1 MDARQEQLGAGTV
14 LSGRYEVLSPLAQG
28 GMGAVYEARDL
39 VNGER
44 VALKILRAEHA
55 ADDAMRRRFRRE
67 GAVLKALDHPGI
79 VGLREL
85 GVEDDG
91 LVFLVTELVAG
102 PSLRQRLR
110 EGSPVG
116 LRELDRWVE
125 SLCEALQAAHTHG
138 VIHGDLKPDNV
149 VLVGASDASRPR
161 LLDFGASKVLGLD
174 RLTATGELAGTPAY
188 MAPELFIPGGEL
200 DVRVDVYG
208 LGVLLYELLSG
219 HSPFQE
225 GHVGRVIRRVAA
237 GDYLPLDTV
246 AEVSPGFAALVH
258 RAMRVEPDARFARVA
273 DLLEAWQSTRE
284 REVRSR

>member
-1 MDARQEQLGAGTV
+1 MDAGQQPLGAGTV
-14 LSGRYEVLSPLAQG
+14 LSGRYEVLSPLALG
-28 GMGAVYEARDL
+28 GMGAVYEARDRAT
-39 VNGER
+39 GHR
-44 VALKILRAEHA
+44 VAVKLLRAEHA

-79 VGLREL
+79 VGLHEL

-91 LVFLVTELVAG
+91 LVFLVTELVEG
-102 PSLRQRLR
+102 RTLRQRL
-110 EGSPVG
+110 EVGPPVG
-116 LRELDRWVE
+116 LKEVDRWVE
-125 SLCEALQAAHTHG
+125 TLCEALQAAHAHG

-149 VLVGASDASRPR
+149 VLVGAADGPLPR

-188 MAPELFIPGGEL
+188 MAPELFIPRAEL

-219 HSPFQE
+219 RSPFQE

-246 AEVSPGFAALVH
+246 TEVSTGVADLVH
-258 RAMRVEPDARFARVA
+258 RAMRVEPHARFAGVA
-273 DLLEAWQSTRE
+273 DLLAAW
-284 REVRSR
+284 RSARGASAR